1 MSNSDLAL
9 SAVRW
14 LAHEERGPAVSTR
27 IPVPP
32 TVLLTAGQMQLV
44 FLLLVIVL
52 PLGVVAAG
60 TWVWWKRR

>member
-9 SAVRW
+9 SVVRW
-14 LAHEERGPAVSTR
+14 LAREERGPAVSSR

-32 TVLLTAGQMQLV
+32 TILLTASQMQVIFLALV
-44 FLLLVIVL
+44 VLL
-52 PLGVVAAG
+52 PLAVVAAG